1 MSTASQNMDEQKAE
15 SVLSSAA
22 APSHTDD
29 QAAVENQMAAGTQ
42 AGQSARKRSGS
53 RSNIYTGVA
62 AVASVGVVLPLAG
75 EGAVIA
81 SPDSTAPQAVASQ
94 STSQSQAAADAA
106 TGEGVA
112 PQVAQQNQALFS
124 TGGGAQQVS
133 NRQSASSATASGGQ
147 APLISKGADGNW
159 SLSYQAQQ
167 AQRTQ
172 AVVTQ
177 LANDIRQSA
186 DAQADCSGAGCQG
199 VKYIEAQLPEA
210 RRRVQA
216 LEQQLKEYE
225 AANGQTNMSA
235 YQKTLNNRI
244 SEINQQRVQLTSAM
258 DDNRQLISQLKMRL
272 VTVNADLEFAEQ
284 VIAQD
289 MAYQTVWERL
299 KQSEQALLKE
309 FTKVDIDSTAL
320 NATYADY
327 QYHQQWLQRTVQE
340 ALSNYLLA
348 PGTTPPDFIYR
359 APAALNV
366 MQDLVIATHEY
377 KVQQLRDQTI
387 QTIEAKLQDRKS
399 QLVGNYGEY
408 ERLQRELAS
417 ARQVVLEYESGR
429 DRISTEQTTASATA
443 EAALDA
449 RVPVL
454 TRAQTLSLELPSG
467 SVGKTLLGIVVA
479 AGAVGSAV
487 AYRKYSKATEKP
499 SRPVVLT
506 IEPSVMEPRAIKP
519 ATAVKALSG
528 QSLADTHALPAA
540 SHGVRALSGQAM
552 DALTLAD
559 PREPRP
565 AAVQQLT
572 MQQALR
578 APAAFNDLNE
588 LEENMLNELLELTG
602 QPQLSRT
609 LSLAAAGQTSGQASD
624 QAISAVEL
632 LEDADLTADASLVT
646 SNLDA
651 AIAEVDDFF
660 IVDEDA
666 SIESMV
672 MELDTVIN
680 QNPVIDAAEFVPPV
694 LEESFAEKFE
704 ARAAHSY
711 TDEAF
716 DLSPVRLSLEE
727 IDRFAEHA
735 IRWVL
740 ADLASQKPVTAVA
753 SASSEQQ
760 VAQQIE
766 PLTNQPVNSPVN
778 QPVNQPEMQPE
789 KQVVAPRMEESVARP
804 VARPMEPAVERVPE
818 RTAVPAMA
826 SASSNADESSASPRL
841 RPVPELASAS
851 SASLLKPVPMATTLP
866 SRVFSPRRNKAQG
879 NVAQSEQDITMHVA
893 AS

>member
-22 APSHTDD
+22 APSYTDD
-29 QAAVENQMAAGTQ
+29 QAAVENQMAADNQAGQ
-42 AGQSARKRSGS
+42 SRAGQSARKRSGS

-81 SPDSTAPQAVASQ
+81 APDSTAPQAVASQ

-124 TGGGAQQVS
+124 TGGGAQQVP
-133 NRQSASSATASGGQ
+133 NQQGASSATASGGQ

-172 AVVTQ
+172 SVVTQ
-177 LANDIRQSA
+177 LANDIRQPA
-186 DAQADCSGAGCQG
+186 DAQSVCSGAGCQG

-216 LEQQLKEYE
+216 LEQELKEFE

-244 SEINQQRVQLTSAM
+244 SEIAQQRAQLTTAM

-272 VTVNADLEFAEQ
+272 VTVNADLDFAEQ

-387 QTIEAKLQDRKS
+387 QTIEARLQDRKS

-454 TRAQTLSLELPSG
+454 TRAQNLSLELPSG

-578 APAAFNDLNE
+578 APDFNDLNE
-588 LEENMLNELLELTG
+588 LEENMLNELLEVTG
-602 QPQLSRT
+602 QPPLSRT

-704 ARAAHSY
+704 ARAAHFY
-711 TDEAF
+711 TDETF

-778 QPVNQPEMQPE
+778 QPEMQPE

-804 VARPMEPAVERVPE
+804 MARPMEPAVERAAE
-818 RTAVPAMA
+818 RAAAPAMA
-826 SASSNADESSASPRL
+826 SASSNADESSTSPRL

-879 NVAQSEQDITMHVA
+879 NVAQSEQDIAMHVA